1 MTKAKPTLIRRN
13 TDQSAMAQALGRAE
27 GAPPPAPGAVIPS
40 THVGSPDSYAVGQVY
55 RVPLNMIKMSKYNA
69 RVVYLPNE
77 IDDMSTSLQDKG
89 QDVPAKGYVHDGK
102 VVVVDGQKRYKAATS
117 ASLPDLMV
125 MIDPPPT
132 DAREEYEES
141 RRINDV
147 RSSQSVLDDSLRWT
161 DLLEEGVY
169 ESQADLAARLGCT
182 EEHVSKVLGIARIPE
197 KLIRKMQEHPQTKAW
212 SIAYEISKVFTPGK
226 FEDATSIAEEV
237 ITAVQ
242 EGELNKNKTIALIN
256 SKLEGPKPRERAKAE
271 KVKFSDK
278 EGEIKVFPS
287 RGQLD
292 LSFRG
297 LTPEKVE
304 DLRALIVKTLGGQMA
319 L

>member
-1 MTKAKPTLIRRN
+1 MSKTKPVLIRRN
-13 TDQSAMAQALGRAE
+13 TDQSAMAQALGRADAPSSAAPLVVVT
-27 GAPPPAPGAVIPS
+27 GASAV
-40 THVGSPDSYAVGQVY
+40 SPDSYAVGQVY

-77 IDDMSTSLQDKG
+77 IDDMSASLQDKG
-89 QDVPAKGYVHDGK
+89 QDVPAKGYVQDGK

-117 ASLPDLMV
+117 ASLPDLLV
-125 MIDPPPT
+125 MIDAPPT

-161 DLLEEGVY
+161 DLLAEGVY
-169 ESQADLAARLGCT
+169 ASQADLAARLGCT
-182 EEHVSKVLGIARIPE
+182 EDHVSKVLGIARIPE
-197 KLIRKMQEHPQTKAW
+197 KLIRRMQEHPQTKAW

-226 FEDATSIAEEV
+226 FEDPTAIAEEV

-242 EGELNKNKTIALIN
+242 DNELNKNKTIALIN
-256 SKLEGPKPRERAKAE
+256 SKLEGPKTRERAKAE

-278 EGEIKVFPS
+278 EGELKVFPS

-297 LTPEKVE
+297 LAPEKVE
-304 DLRALIVKTLGGQMA
+304 ELKAVIVKALGGQMA